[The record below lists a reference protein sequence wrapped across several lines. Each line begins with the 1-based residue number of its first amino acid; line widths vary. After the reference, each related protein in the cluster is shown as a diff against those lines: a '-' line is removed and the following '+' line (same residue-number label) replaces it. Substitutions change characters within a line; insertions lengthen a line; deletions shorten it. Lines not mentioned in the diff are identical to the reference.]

1 MSDLEFKN
9 AGGEIGAGRPGGRR
23 RIGGRKLLAG
33 AGVLIVVFLLL
44 AVPLRVHPLDGWIHG
59 ALGRDDPA
67 VVSAGAPAAKQLW
80 TCGMHPQ
87 VIEDHPG
94 QCPICKM
101 DLVPLRTAAQPDA
114 TPATATTVSTPA
126 AGGEQHGK
134 ILFYRNPMDPTI
146 TSPVPRKDEMGMDYV
161 PVYADE
167 ATAESAQGATVTIDP
182 GIVQNMNVTTETVER
197 RDLQRRIRTV
207 GYLDYDQER
216 MVSITTK
223 YSGFVEKV
231 HVDYIGQPVRRG
243 QPLLEI
249 YSPELVQTQ
258 QELVSALQY
267 EQRLRQAPEDAHRRA
282 AALLAAAR
290 ERLAYWDIA
299 PAQVAELE
307 RTGRVQRTLAL
318 VAPASGV
325 VMERM
330 DGLEGMAVKPGMEL
344 LHIVDLST
352 LWLGVEVFV
361 DQLPWVD
368 RGSEV
373 KATMAYFPG
382 EVFTGRVR
390 YVAPQVSE
398 KTRTVQLTLEI
409 PNPDGRLQAGMY
421 ATVEFNPVI
430 VHDALAVPNQAVLRT
445 GERDLVVVALGNGR
459 FAPRQVVLG
468 PGGDG
473 LVQVLSG
480 LEPGDRIVT
489 SGQFLIDSESNLHA
503 AIQQMIAEKQH

>member
-1 MSDLEFKN
+1 MSDLGFKSESGET
-9 AGGEIGAGRPGGRR
+9 GGDRSRRGTWLTGRKVLVGAG
-23 RIGGRKLLAG
+23 L
-33 AGVLIVVFLLL
+33 LIVVFLLL
-44 AVPLRVHPLDGWIHG
+44 AVPLQIHPVAGWIHG
-59 ALGRDDPA
+59 VLGRDDPA
-67 VVSAGAPAAKQLW
+67 ADPAGDPGGKQLW

-101 DLVPLRTAAQPDA
+101 DLVPLRTSAQADE
-114 TPATATTVSTPA
+114 TPASATVA
-126 AGGEQHGK
+126 GGGEQRGK

-167 ATAESAQGATVTIDP
+167 ATAAAAQGATVTIDP
-182 GIVQNMNVTTETVER
+182 VIVQNMNVTMATVER
-197 RDLQRRIRTV
+197 HDVQRRIRTV
-207 GYLDYDQER
+207 GYLDYDQEK

-231 HVDYIGQPVRRG
+231 HVDYIGQPVQRG

-258 QELVSALQY
+258 QELLSALQY
-267 EQRLRQAPEDAHRRA
+267 VQRLQKAPEEAQSRA
-282 AALLAAAR
+282 KALLTAAR

-299 PAQVAELE
+299 PDQVAELE
-307 RTGRVQRTLAL
+307 RSGRVQRTLAL
-318 VAPASGV
+318 VSPSGGV
-325 VMERM
+325 VMQRM
-330 DGLEGMAVKPGMEL
+330 DGLEGLAVRPGMEL
-344 LHIVDLST
+344 LHIADLST
-352 LWLGVEVFV
+352 LWLSVEVFA

-373 KATMAYFPG
+373 RATMTYFPG

-390 YVAPQVSE
+390 YIEPEVSE
-398 KTRTVQLTLEI
+398 KTRTVRLTLEI
-409 PNPDGRLQAGMY
+409 PNRDGRLRAGMY
-421 ATVEFNPVI
+421 ATVEFDPVI
-430 VHDALAVPNQAVLRT
+430 VHDALTVSAQAVLRT

-473 LVQVLSG
+473 FVQILSG
-480 LEPGDRIVT
+480 LEAGEQVVT
-489 SGQFLIDSESNLHA
+489 SGQFLIDSESNLRA
-503 AIQQMIAEKQH
+503 AIQQMIAEKQY